1 MNFIKTAKK
10 HGLKAAFVVTALT
23 AVSAANAA
31 LPAVIGTTLTSV
43 QEDGLAMADL
53 IWPVVGAIF
62 GAMLLIKLFKRFG
75 NKI

>member
-10 HGLKAAFVVTALT
+10 HGLKAAFAATALT

-31 LPAVIGTTLTSV
+31 LPAVIGTTLTTV
-43 QEDGLAMADL
+43 QADALDLADL

-75 NKI
+75 SKI